1 MDPLLTV
8 EGLETRIRIREG
20 LLHAVDG
27 VSFSVPAG
35 RTVGIVGESGSGKSM
50 TALSIMRLL
59 TQPHVEIVAGSIRF
73 DGRELTTLP
82 ERELERLR
90 GRDIGMIFQDPMT
103 SLHPSL
109 TIGTQIV
116 EGLRRHLGLSR
127 RAARDRAAELLVG
140 VGIRD
145 GARRLDDHPH
155 EFSGGMRQRVMIA
168 MAIACGPK
176 LLIADE
182 PTTALDVRIQADVLD
197 LLHDLQQRLD
207 MAMLL
212 ITHDMGVIAQMAEE
226 VIVMYAGQVV
236 ERASSE
242 QLFALPE
249 HPYTEALLG
258 AIPQPDAPD
267 VRHAPLTAIPGRPP
281 TVIDP
286 APGCRF
292 FPRCAYAGLDD
303 GCDAATPALRE
314 VRPNHWVRSAHPL
327 SERVAAPEA
336 VT

>member
-1 MDPLLTV
+1 LDPLLTV

-182 PTTALDVRIQADVLD
+182 PTTALDVRIQAEVLD

-236 ERASSE
+236 ERATSE

-258 AIPQPDAPD
+258 AIPQPDAPN

-303 GCDAATPALRE
+303 GCAAATPELRE

-327 SERVAAPEA
+327 SERVVAPEA

>member
-1 MDPLLTV
+1 LPPLLTV
-8 EGLETRIRIREG
+8 DGLETQIRVREG
-20 LLHAVDG
+20 VLHAVDD
-27 VSFSVPAG
+27 VSFAVPTG

-50 TALSIMRLL
+50 TALSIMGLL
-59 TQPHVEIVAGSIRF
+59 PRPPAEIVGGSIRF
-73 DGRELTTLP
+73 DGRDLTTLP
-82 ERELERLR
+82 GRELERLR

-116 EGLRRHLGLSR
+116 EVLRRHLNLGR
-127 RAARDRAAELLVG
+127 REARDRAAELLVG
-140 VGIRD
+140 VGIRN
-145 GARRLDDHPH
+145 GAQRLDDHPH
-155 EFSGGMRQRVMIA
+155 QFSGGMRQRVMIA

-182 PTTALDVRIQADVLD
+182 PTTALDVRIQAEVLD
-197 LLHDLQQRLD
+197 LLQDLQERLN

-212 ITHDMGVIAQMAEE
+212 ITHDMGVIAQVAEE

-242 QLFALPE
+242 QLFACPE

-258 AIPQPDAPD
+258 AIPQPESPD
-267 VRHAPLTAIPGRPP
+267 VRHARLTAIPGRPP

-292 FPRCAYAGLDD
+292 FPRCAYAGLGDD
-303 GCDAATPALRE
+303 CAASTPELRE
-314 VRPNHWVRSAHPL
+314 LRPGHWVRSAHPV
-327 SERVAAPEA
+327 SERVAAPEG
-336 VT
+336 VK

>member
-8 EGLETRIRIREG
+8 EGLETRIRVPEG
-20 LLHAVDG
+20 VLHAVDG
-27 VSFSVPAG
+27 VSFSVAAG

-50 TALSIMRLL
+50 TALSIMGLL
-59 TQPHVEIVAGSIRF
+59 PRPYAEIAAGSIHY
-73 DGRELTTLP
+73 DGRDLTTLP

-90 GRDIGMIFQDPMT
+90 GREIGMIFQDPMT

-116 EGLRRHLGLSR
+116 EVLRRHLRLGR
-127 RAARDRAAELLVG
+127 RDARDRAGELLAD

-155 EFSGGMRQRVMIA
+155 QFSGGMRQRVMIA

-197 LLHDLQQRLD
+197 LLQDLQERLG

-212 ITHDMGVIAQMAEE
+212 ITHDMGVIAQVADE
-226 VIVMYAGQVV
+226 VVVMYAGQVV
-236 ERASSE
+236 ERATSE
-242 QLFALPE
+242 QLFARPE

-258 AIPQPDAPD
+258 AIPQPGAAD
-267 VRHAPLTAIPGRPP
+267 VRHARLTAIPGGPRPRSTRPP
-281 TVIDP
+281 AAGSSRA
-286 APGCRF
+286 APTAASATAAGRRRRSCARSGPGTGSA
-292 FPRCAYAGLDD
+292 PRTRSASAS
-303 GCDAATPALRE
+303 AP
-314 VRPNHWVRSAHPL
+314 VRPS
-327 SERVAAPEA
+327 S
-336 VT
+336 

>member
-1 MDPLLTV
+1 
-8 EGLETRIRIREG
+8 
-20 LLHAVDG
+20 
-27 VSFSVPAG
+27 
-35 RTVGIVGESGSGKSM
+35 M
-50 TALSIMRLL
+50 TALSIMGLL
-59 TQPHVEIVAGSIRF
+59 PRPHAKIAAGSIYF
-73 DGRELTTLP
+73 DGRDLTVLP
-82 ERELERLR
+82 PRQLERLR

-116 EGLRRHLGLSR
+116 EVLQRHLNLGR
-127 RAARDRAAELLVG
+127 REARGRAAELLVS

-168 MAIACGPK
+168 MAISCGPK

-197 LLHDLQQRLD
+197 LLQDLQERLN

-212 ITHDMGVIAQMAEE
+212 ITHDMGVIAQVAEE

-236 ERASSE
+236 ERASAS
-242 QLFALPE
+242 QLFARAE

-258 AIPQPDAPD
+258 AIPQPESSD
-267 VRHAPLTAIPGRPP
+267 VRHARLTAIPGRPP
-281 TVIDP
+281 NVIDP
-286 APGCRF
+286 SPGCRF
-292 FPRCAYAGLDD
+292 SPRCAYAGPGDD
-303 GCDAATPALRE
+303 CGLVTPELRE
-314 VRPNHWVRSAHPL
+314 VRPGHWVRSAHPV
-327 SERVAAPEA
+327 SERIVSTEA